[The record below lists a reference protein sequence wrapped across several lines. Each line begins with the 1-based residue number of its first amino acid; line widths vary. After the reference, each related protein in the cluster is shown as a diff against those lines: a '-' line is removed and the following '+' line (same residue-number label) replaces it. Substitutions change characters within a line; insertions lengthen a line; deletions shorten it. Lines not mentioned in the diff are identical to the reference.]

1 MDDAAHAPNR
11 SADGATFLSR
21 RGLLKSGGAMV
32 VGFALGA
39 PTGALAQAARGA
51 KAGPPDY
58 QSVDTWLA
66 IHADNT
72 ATVYTGKCELGQG
85 NQTGLLQVAAEE
97 LDMGMH
103 QVSTIRL
110 DTNITPDQ
118 QATSSSSSIHRGA
131 PALRAAAAKA
141 RMELLARAAV
151 RLGTQAGSL
160 EVRDGVVS
168 VRGENGFRKVTYG
181 QLLGD
186 KPFNVKYD
194 GTAPLKAPSDYRLVG
209 QSPARVDIPDKV
221 AGKYTLVQHHRA
233 PGMLHGRVVLPRGQ
247 RGFGV
252 GAKPISVDEAS
263 IAHIKGAK
271 VIRKG
276 DFVGIVAERE
286 WDAVK
291 AAQALKVVWRQGEP
305 LGDHNSVHARLRK
318 DKTTDTVMVNV
329 GDTAGM
335 MQKAAFVRGS
345 SYQCPY
351 QSHAPFAPNC
361 ALADPTGEQLVIKS
375 STQDV
380 YSSRRQV
387 SEVLGIPAEKIRLQY
402 FEGSGTFGRSCYEDA
417 TQAAAIMATETGK
430 PVRVQFMRWDEL
442 GWDNYGPA
450 HAAEVR
456 AGVNAEGD
464 IVAYEYDGWQHG
476 WTVTSTVSDSARTKA
491 GVERASGSGS
501 ITVNPISTGSM
512 YKIANRRVTSHA
524 APMVNY
530 LRGAALRSPLDLSF
544 AFASEQTIDELAV
557 AVKMDPVAFRR
568 RNIGDER
575 WLGVLEA
582 AVKAANWSPRVM
594 GSEAQSGDVVRG
606 RGVALGTHHVSYGAA
621 VAEIEVN
628 RKTGVIVAKKLYGA
642 MDCGL
647 TVNPAL
653 VENQMVGQMIQ
664 SVSRIL
670 KEEVSFDDQGVT
682 SLDWSTY
689 QVLRFAE
696 HPEVTPVVVQRI
708 NEPSTGAG
716 EEVMGATAAAIAN
729 AFFDATGVRMR
740 QYPMT
745 PERVLKALEGQ
756 QRT

>member
-1 MDDAAHAPNR
+1 MDDAISFAG
-11 SADGATFLSR
+11 DGVTHLSR
-21 RGLLKSGGAMV
+21 RGLLKGGGAMV
-32 VGFALGA
+32 IGFSLSA
-39 PTGALAQAARGA
+39 PALAQAARGS

-58 QSVDTWLA
+58 HAVDTWIA

-72 ATVYTGKCELGQG
+72 ATIYTGKCELGQG

-103 QVSTIRL
+103 QVRTIRL

-131 PALRAAAAKA
+131 PALRAAAAQA
-141 RMELLARAAV
+141 RQALLARAAR
-151 RLGTQAGSL
+151 RLGVQAFSL
-160 EVRDGVVS
+160 EVSDGVVS

-194 GTAPLKAPSDYRLVG
+194 GTAPVKVPSEYRLVG
-209 QSPARVDIPDKV
+209 QRPTRVDMPEKA
-221 AGKYTLVQHHRA
+221 AGQYTHMHHLRI

-247 RGFGV
+247 RGFGI
-252 GAKPISVDEAS
+252 GAKPLSIDETS

-276 DFVGIVAERE
+276 DFVGVVAERE

-291 AAQALKVVWRQGEP
+291 AARDLKVEWQAGP
-305 LGDHNSVHARLRK
+305 SLGTHDTVHERMRK
-318 DKTTDTVMVNV
+318 DKTVDTVIASL
-329 GDTAGM
+329 GDPAGM
-335 MQKAAFVRGS
+335 MEKATFVRGS
-345 SYQCPY
+345 TYQCPY

-380 YSSRRQV
+380 YSSRKQV
-387 SEVLGIPAEKIRLQY
+387 AQILGIPPEKVRLQY

-417 TQAAAIMATETGK
+417 TQAAAIMATATGK
-430 PVRVQFMRWDEL
+430 PVRVQYMRWDEH

-450 HAAEVR
+450 HLADVR
-456 AGVNAEGD
+456 AGVDAEGN

-476 WTVTSTVSDSARTKA
+476 WTVTSTVSDSSRAKQ

-524 APMVNY
+524 VPMVNY

-557 AVKMDPVAFRR
+557 ALKMDPLEFRR

-582 AVKAANWSPRVM
+582 VAKAADWQPKVM
-594 GSEAQSGDVVRG
+594 GSQVSSADVVTG
-606 RGVALGTHHVSYGAA
+606 RGFSLGTHHVSYGAA
-621 VAEIEVN
+621 VADIEVN
-628 RKTGVIVAKKLYGA
+628 KKTGIITAKRLFGA

-647 TVNPAL
+647 AVNPAL
-653 VENQMVGQMIQ
+653 VENQMIGQMVQ
-664 SVSRIL
+664 STGRVL
-670 KEEVSFDDQGVT
+670 KEEVTFNDHGVT
-682 SLDWSTY
+682 SLDWEGY

-696 HPEVTPVVVQRI
+696 HPEVVPVVVQRI

-716 EEVMGATAAAIAN
+716 EEVMGATAGAIAN
-729 AFFDATGVRMR
+729 AFFDATGVRLR
-740 QYPMT
+740 RFPMT
-745 PERVLKALEGQ
+745 PERVLAALQGP
-756 QRT
+756 RT